1 MSTASDAAYAS
12 HLLSI
17 LSADRARLAHE
28 PGHAAIVLWMVE
40 ELRRAAA
47 SLTIERETSKAL
59 LDAATDA
66 REAAVEARRA
76 ARKLK
81 RAA

>member
-28 PGHAAIVLWMVE
+28 PSHAAIVLWMVE
-40 ELRRAAA
+40 ELRRAAT
-47 SLTIERETSKAL
+47 SLKIERETSKAL
-59 LDAATDA
+59 LSAAGEARDAAI
-66 REAAVEARRA
+66 EARRA
-76 ARKLK
+76 ARRLK